1 LKETGDF
8 GKQLQAGF
16 APADAVVFVGVGD
29 EFKVLVEVY
38 QSFGHDS
45 RILVMHIVVGGA
57 MNKEV
62 ISD

>member
-1 LKETGDF
+1 MKETGDF

-38 QSFGHDS
+38 QSLGHDS
-45 RILVMHIVVGGA
+45 RILVMHIVVGGS
-57 MNKEV
+57 MYNQ
-62 ISD
+62 IFRF